1 MQQSKSHIAASHML
15 TMIHDDTTLFL
26 RHVLTDRTETYRN
39 SREMH
44 NALFGRIRSQ
54 AFRTFSA
61 RKAMTWLY
69 VAALTHMYCEI
80 KAGWLMLADA
90 GWPWLAGWPMLA
102 LAGWPWLAGW
112 LAGLGWPWLALAGP
126 GWPWLALVG
135 SCWLCLAL
143 AGWPWLG
150 LAGWPWWLGCLS

>member
-1 MQQSKSHIAASHML
+1 ML

-90 GWPWLAGWPMLA
+90 GWPWLAGW
-102 LAGWPWLAGW
+102 LAGLCWPWLAGLGWLAGW

-150 LAGWPWWLGCLS
+150 LAGWPWLAGVLVLTCLNMS

>member
-39 SREMH
+39 AREMH

-90 GWPWLAGWPMLA
+90 GWPWLAGWLAYAGLGWLA
-102 LAGWPWLAGW
+102 LAGWLA
-112 LAGLGWPWLALAGP
+112 GWPWLALAGP
-126 GWPWLALVG
+126 SWSWLDLAG
-135 SCWLCLAL
+135 SC
-143 AGWPWLG
+143 
-150 LAGWPWWLGCLS
+150 

>member
-1 MQQSKSHIAASHML
+1 ML
-15 TMIHDDTTLFL
+15 TMIRDDTTLFL
-26 RHVLTDRTETYRN
+26 RHVLTDRTETYRH

-61 RKAMTWLY
+61 RKAITWLY
-69 VAALTHMYCEI
+69 VAALTHMSCEI

-90 GWPWLAGWPMLA
+90 GWPWLAGWLAGLCWLA
-102 LAGWPWLAGW
+102 LAGWLA
-112 LAGLGWPWLALAGP
+112 GWPWLALAGP
-126 GWPWLALVG
+126 GWSWLALAG
-135 SCWLCLAL
+135 PGWLCLAL

-150 LAGWPWWLGCLS
+150 GPGWLGGLS